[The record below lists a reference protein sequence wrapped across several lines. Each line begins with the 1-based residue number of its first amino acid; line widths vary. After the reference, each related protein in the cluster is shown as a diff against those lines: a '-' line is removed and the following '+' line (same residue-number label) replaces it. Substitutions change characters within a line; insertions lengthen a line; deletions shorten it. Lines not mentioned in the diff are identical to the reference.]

1 MKALLLIGGQATRL
15 WPLSKHTPKSL
26 LPICDRELLY
36 YQITQLVY
44 AGISD
49 IVLATG
55 SAHAEELQEFTA
67 GFHGGLQFHYSVES
81 EPRGT
86 AGAIAE
92 AAPFIAGESVVVL
105 NADILSDVLI
115 GKVIEQH
122 FAAGV
127 LATVVGTQVKDPSR
141 YGLLRTAEQALL
153 GFSEKPEGALPPGP
167 HHINAG
173 IYVLHPDVVASIPQG
188 RAVSIERQVFP
199 RLLAEAG
206 EQGFYAHDGFW
217 MDIGTFE
224 SYFQAQFSLL
234 GRRYV
239 TGDDWLWGVRDDCAV
254 FKDQIYVY
262 KTATLGQSADL
273 FHRVVAMADVTIGA
287 GVHLRDC
294 VLMPGA
300 AVGESARVESSL
312 IGPGV
317 AVPDEAQVQN
327 MVLVKGEEPL
337 PFFPYAADVP
347 A

>member
-15 WPLSKHTPKSL
+15 WPLSKSTPKSL

-36 YQITQLVY
+36 YQVAQLVY

-55 SAHAEELQEFTA
+55 GAHAEQLMKFTSA
-67 GFHGGLQFHYSVES
+67 FHGGLRFHYSIE
-81 EPRGT
+81 EDPRGT

-92 AAPFIAGESVVVL
+92 AAEFIAGESVVVL

-115 GKVIEQH
+115 SKVIEQH
-122 FAAGV
+122 FAAGR
-127 LATVVGTQVKDPSR
+127 LATVVGYEVKDPSR
-141 YGLLRTAEQALL
+141 YGLLRTREQELL

-167 HHINAG
+167 HYINAG

-199 RLLAEAG
+199 RVLTEAG

-254 FKDQIYVY
+254 FKDQIYVH
-262 KTATLGQSADL
+262 KTAQLGESAEL
-273 FHRVVAMADVTIGA
+273 YHRVVAMADSTVGA

-300 AVGESARVESSL
+300 TVGESASVESCV

-317 AVPDEAQVQN
+317 EVPAEAQVQN
-327 MVLVKGEEPL
+327 MVLVRGEEPL
-337 PFFPYAADVP
+337 PFFPYAAEV
-347 A
+347 